1 MVRAN
6 IPIPLNILAVLD
18 ALDEQGKV
26 ITEHQ
31 KQQNTDS
38 GNPGKETL
46 SAKKR
51 QSFTKGED
59 VHG

>member
-1 MVRAN
+1 MVQAN
-6 IPIPLNILAVLD
+6 IPIPPNILAVFA
-18 ALDEQGKV
+18 ALAELVQA
-26 ITEHQ
+26 ITKYQ

-51 QSFTKGED
+51 QSSTKAEEGHD
-59 VHG
+59 

>member
-6 IPIPLNILAVLD
+6 IPIPPHILAVLG
-18 ALDEQGKV
+18 ALAELVQA
-26 ITEHQ
+26 ITEHP

-51 QSFTKGED
+51 QSSTKAED
-59 VHG
+59 DHD